1 MDTGA
6 HWGDSVSSV
15 QSCLTL
21 CDPVDGSTPGFPV
34 HHQLPKFA
42 QTDIHWV
49 GDVIQPSHPLSS
61 PSPTF
66 NLSQHQGLFQWVH
79 SLHQVARVLE
89 LNVQNLL
96 MVMVAPPGKVIESY
110 WFVHLDFII
119 CKCTSVSVEKRS
131 KVTKVIH
138 PSDQNKIIEI
148 MFIFLPETNRSEQ
161 ILWTNEQN
169 LWKDLFLRC
178 WSSAYN
184 KDNNPWEI
192 RNKGS
197 ATISLISLEWLFR
210 LSFRKEE
217 LNQSLANF
225 LSCEESQEFHQ
236 LCGMETVQKKCA
248 ERWCWGS
255 EDDYLWV
262 LF

>member
-1 MDTGA
+1 
-6 HWGDSVSSV
+6 
-15 QSCLTL
+15 
-21 CDPVDGSTPGFPV
+21 
-34 HHQLPKFA
+34 
-42 QTDIHWV
+42 
-49 GDVIQPSHPLSS
+49 
-61 PSPTF
+61 
-66 NLSQHQGLFQWVH
+66 
-79 SLHQVARVLE
+79 
-89 LNVQNLL
+89 
-96 MVMVAPPGKVIESY
+96 MVAPPGKVIESH
-110 WFVHLDFII
+110 WFVHLDFIT

-131 KVTKVIH
+131 KVTKVIY
-138 PSDQNKIIEI
+138 PSGQNKVIEI
-148 MFIFLPETNRSEQ
+148 MLIFLPETNRNEQ

-197 ATISLISLEWLFR
+197 AAISLISLEWIFR

-225 LSCEESQEFHQ
+225 LSYEESQEFHQ
-236 LCGMETVQKKCA
+236 LCGMETVQKCA

-262 LF
+262 LFWALTSFCLQNLHVAREKNHRKRW